1 MSAAP
6 PLAPDILD
14 DFKRHRDRG
23 SRVAKPYRELGELCE
38 MFVGGRQWGV
48 YSGQRN
54 QVTLGAVWFDNENV
68 PRAYINIMQGLMTT
82 FSALLNKDRR
92 SALATPTTP
101 DDPEDIYKTE
111 ITNRVID
118 YVSTEQKTAQKIHE
132 AVQYSFMDGTAGV
145 KVFYDVDKQ
154 EVVWARLT
162 IHDYWIDPVE
172 DWRDAKWVIFENRY
186 TEDEVA
192 DMWKSS
198 GKVGDP
204 PEETEYT
211 NAAGEK
217 VYGVLGHEYW
227 VRPCKKYPRGFYSV
241 IVGDEVVIR
250 KEYPLLIET
259 EGGRLESLL
268 PLSLMKIRSR
278 RQSAYGATPLVDVIN
293 LQRLVNETHA
303 RTIKVMRLVTNPQIV
318 MPEALANTID
328 VTKTNTIGVPKNT
341 SGSDKDIFAVQLGSV
356 PLDLY
361 KLRDDT
367 KAFMF
372 DVVGLN
378 EVTSGGDAPTL
389 SGRAIEAYYEL
400 DAQKNSDALK
410 SLDDMV
416 LDAWRVCIAWL
427 QLMYP
432 TQRVSEIVRMNAIDV
447 ATWSS
452 ADIQGKNI
460 RLEAASELERRT
472 DVRVGKASE
481 ALQAGTGTAEE
492 LATAQKTAPNAIA
505 RQAANLAVRAYL
517 AADDVEIN
525 ARDHSIP
532 ALKEAIDREKSRAI
546 ASGKRADFVDLVR
559 LENLIRDQIEG
570 APVENDKA
578 PAAPAQ
584 PAEQPMTPQ
593 AVRVEDAP

>member
-14 DFKRHRDRG
+14 DFKRHRDRS

-54 QVTLGAVWFDNENV
+54 QVQLGAAWFDNENV
-68 PRAYINIMQGLMTT
+68 PRAYINVMQGLMTT

-111 ITNRVID
+111 ITNRLID
-118 YVSTEQKTAQKIHE
+118 YVSNEQKTAQKIHE

-145 KVFYDVDKQ
+145 KVFYDVESD
-154 EVVWARLT
+154 EVVWSRLT

-172 DWRDAKWVIFENRY
+172 NWRDAKWVIFENRY
-186 TEDEVA
+186 TCDEV
-192 DMWKSS
+192 DEMWKASAKT
-198 GKVGDP
+198 GEP
-204 PEETEYT
+204 PEEVEYT

-217 VYGVLGHEYW
+217 VYGILGHEYW
-227 VRPCKKYPRGFYSV
+227 VRPCKKYPRGFYAVV
-241 IVGDEVVIR
+241 INDEVVVR

-278 RQSAYGATPLVDVIN
+278 RQSAYGSTPLVDVIN

-303 RTIKVMRLVTNPQIV
+303 RTIKVMRLITNPQIA
-318 MPEALANTID
+318 MPKELADKVDI
-328 VTKTNTIGVPKNT
+328 TKTNTIGYEKTIDDPKN
-341 SGSDKDIFAVQLGSV
+341 KIFAVQLGSV

-367 KAFMF
+367 KAFMY

-378 EVTSGGDAPTL
+378 EVTSGGNAPTL

-416 LDAWRVCIAWL
+416 LDAWRVCLAWM

-432 TQRVSEIVRMNAIDV
+432 TQRVAEIARMSAIDV
-447 ATWSS
+447 VTWSG

-472 DVRVGKASE
+472 DVRVGKATE
-481 ALQAGTGTAEE
+481 ALQAGTGTPEE
-492 LATAQKTAPNAIA
+492 LAAAQKTAPNAIA

-546 ASGKRADFVDLVR
+546 ASGKRADFVDLVL

-570 APVENDKA
+570 VPAEADKA
-578 PAAPAQ
+578 PVAPA
-584 PAEQPMTPQ
+584 PTEQPMTPQ